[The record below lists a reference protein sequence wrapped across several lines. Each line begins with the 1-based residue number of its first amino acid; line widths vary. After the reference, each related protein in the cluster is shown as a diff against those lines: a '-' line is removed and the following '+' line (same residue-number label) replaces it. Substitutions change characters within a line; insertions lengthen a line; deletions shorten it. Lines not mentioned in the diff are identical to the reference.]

1 MATQRNQISP
11 SDRERLT
18 KLLGEELKLLKQIQ
32 KLTEK
37 QTELLSGD
45 DIDPFDDSLNKR
57 QQLIEKINGLHQD
70 SDSLMQSYV
79 STPLDEADNEIEVL
93 RAQIK
98 ELLEICAKRNNE
110 NMDALKAKETE
121 HTKKIDEQSKK
132 RKGIGG
138 YAQAVPN
145 IPEMIDKKT

>member
-1 MATQRNQISP
+1 MSNTY
-11 SDRERLT
+11 SDNERLI
-18 KLLGEELKLLKQIQ
+18 KLLGEELKLLEQIQ

-37 QTELLSGD
+37 QTELLTGD
-45 DIDPFDDSLNKR
+45 DVDGVDDSLNKR

-79 STPLDEADNEIEVL
+79 SAPLDEAGSEIEAL
-93 RAQIK
+93 REQIK
-98 ELLEICAKRNNE
+98 DKLEACDKSNTE
-110 NMDALKAKETE
+110 NMDALKAKAIEQ
-121 HTKKIDEQSKK
+121 TKKIDEQSKK

-145 IPEMIDKKT
+145 TPEMIDKKT